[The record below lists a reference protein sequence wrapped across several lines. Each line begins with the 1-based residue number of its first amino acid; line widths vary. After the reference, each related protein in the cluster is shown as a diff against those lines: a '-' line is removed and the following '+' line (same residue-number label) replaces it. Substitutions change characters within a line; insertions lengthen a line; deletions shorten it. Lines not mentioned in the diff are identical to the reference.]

1 MSKYRNGQ
9 DQLVYASETPDIPY
23 IYSEYQRSTQ
33 NGGNTANIAEND
45 DIRLA
50 RWAGQ
55 TDDGKKHSENLPDGQ
70 AAFPF
75 EGASDVRCRLV
86 DRTINDLVAMM
97 MTTFDRCQVK
107 VKGTEF
113 SDSEA
118 SATSN
123 ILMSWLLESRLRSE
137 LRKEAELLAQY
148 TTQYGWSGLHII
160 WEQEMGTRHQKI
172 MLDEIAQMVQMS
184 VEQNPESPLKD
195 LPAAIMSPEQ
205 EDYAVDLIMQ
215 YLKAVKPKDVK
226 KAVRELRETGT
237 ANIPEVFVAKNQP
250 CLVALKPYDEISFP
264 PETIDIQKARVVF
277 RRTFVTE
284 VELRAMAEMEEW
296 SDEFVQQ
303 AVNTAGMMSQFND
316 PNLLPAAALINYQVK
331 RSDNLIELVY
341 AYSRNIDENGI
352 QGIYQTI
359 FSPQSG
365 SEVYA
370 SHGLLGYAHNK
381 YPFVIYRR
389 ERTRRAIVES
399 RGVPE
404 IALTDQEEIK
414 AQHDAIR
421 DRTAFTTLPPIL
433 VKKRLGGINRIA
445 PGIHLPVT
453 SADDYKFMPT
463 PTGETGTAFNL
474 IDRVEMNHAVYFGL
488 PHPNVMP
495 QRTQT
500 TQQFIINNWLDV
512 WSEAFAMTFS
522 LMLQYMEQA
531 EIEGI
536 TGKALPQ
543 NISSISNMFDF
554 QVKYDVRELDTNFVI
569 EKLKA
574 ITQFVLPLDSSGVID
589 KNKLV
594 KAAIEAIDPDKAKE
608 LIINQASASQQMYR
622 EIQTDLGLMML
633 GNEANYVENDPAAS
647 TKMQYLQ
654 DIMGKNQKAQ
664 QSMQADPHFRALLEN
679 YMKNLQMS
687 VSQEQNKQI
696 GRTGVTPVAQQA
708 GDQMQQQL
716 QQAEEMQSEQEGM
729 MQ

>member
-1 MSKYRNGQ
+1 MSKYKSGK
-9 DQLVYASETPDIPY
+9 DQLVYASDQPDIPY
-23 IYSEYQRSTQ
+23 LYSEYQRSTQ

-45 DIRLA
+45 DIRLS

-55 TDDGKKHSENLPDGQ
+55 TDDGKKHSENRPEGEG
-70 AAFPF
+70 AFPF

-86 DRTINDLVAMM
+86 DRTINELVSMM
-97 MTTFDRCQVK
+97 LTTFDRCQIK

-123 ILMSWLLESRLRSE
+123 VLMSWLLESRLRSE

-148 TTQYGWSGLHII
+148 GNQYGWSGLHII
-160 WEQEMGTRHQKI
+160 WEQEMGTRHQNI
-172 MLDEIAQMVQMS
+172 RMDELVAMVQQAVQANPDS
-184 VEQNPESPLKD
+184 VIKD
-195 LPAAIMSPEQ
+195 LPNAIMDPEQ
-205 EDYAVDLIMQ
+205 EDFAVDLILQ

-226 KAVRELRETGT
+226 KAVRELREEGS
-237 ANIPEVFVAKNQP
+237 ANIPEIFVSKNQP
-250 CLVALKPYDEISFP
+250 CIVALKPYDEISFP

-284 VELRAMAEMEEW
+284 VELRAMAEIEDW
-296 SDEFVQQ
+296 SEEFVEQ
-303 AVNTAGMMSQFND
+303 AVNTAGMQSQFND

-331 RSDNLIELVY
+331 RNDNLIELVY
-341 AYSRNIDENGI
+341 SYSRNIDENGI

-365 SEVYA
+365 SDVFA

-381 YPFVIYRR
+381 YPFVVYRR

-404 IALTDQEEIK
+404 IAMTDQEEIK
-414 AQHDAIR
+414 AQHDSIR

-433 VKKRLGGINRIA
+433 VKKRLGGINKIA

-453 SADDYKFMPT
+453 SADDYRFMPT

-474 IDRVEMNHAVYFGL
+474 IDRVEMNHALYFGL
-488 PHPNVMP
+488 SHPSVPP

-500 TQQFIINNWLDV
+500 TQQFLINNWLDI
-512 WSEAFAMTFS
+512 WSEAFSMTFS
-522 LMLQYMEQA
+522 LMLQYMDPA

-536 TGKALPQ
+536 TGKPLPQ

-574 ITQFVLPLDSSGVID
+574 ITQFVLPLDAGGVID

-608 LIINQASASQQMYR
+608 LIINTGTASQLLYKDMQS
-622 EIQTDLGLMML
+622 DLGLMML
-633 GNEANYVENDPAAS
+633 GNEANYVENDPSAA

-654 DIMGKNQKAQ
+654 DIMSKNPKAQ
-664 QSMQADPHFRALLEN
+664 QSMQSDPHFRAMLEN

-687 VSQEQNKQI
+687 VSQQQNKQI
-696 GRTGVTPVAQQA
+696 GRTGVTPVAEQA
-708 GDQMQQQL
+708 GSQMQQQMRA
-716 QQAEEMQSEQEGM
+716 AEEAQAQQEQQMQ
-729 MQ
+729 

>member
-1 MSKYRNGQ
+1 MSKYKSGK
-9 DQLVYASETPDIPY
+9 DQLVYASDQPDIPY
-23 IYSEYQRSTQ
+23 LYSEYQRSTQ

-45 DIRLA
+45 DIRLS

-55 TDDGKKHSENLPDGQ
+55 TDDGKKHSENRPEGEG
-70 AAFPF
+70 AFPF

-86 DRTINDLVAMM
+86 DRTINELVSMM
-97 MTTFDRCQVK
+97 LTTFDRCQIK

-123 ILMSWLLESRLRSE
+123 VLMSWLLESRLRSE

-148 TTQYGWSGLHII
+148 GNQYGWSGLHII
-160 WEQEMGTRHQKI
+160 WEQEMGTRHQNI
-172 MLDEIAQMVQMS
+172 RMDELVAMVQQAVQANPDS
-184 VEQNPESPLKD
+184 VIKD
-195 LPAAIMSPEQ
+195 LPNAIMDPEQ
-205 EDYAVDLIMQ
+205 EDFAVDLILQ

-226 KAVRELRETGT
+226 KAVRELREEGS
-237 ANIPEVFVAKNQP
+237 ANIPEIFVSKNQP
-250 CLVALKPYDEISFP
+250 CIVALKPYDEISFP

-284 VELRAMAEMEEW
+284 VELRAMAEIEDW
-296 SDEFVQQ
+296 SEEFVEQ
-303 AVNTAGMMSQFND
+303 AVNTAGMQSQFND

-331 RSDNLIELVY
+331 RNDNLIELVY
-341 AYSRNIDENGI
+341 SYSRNIDENGI

-365 SEVYA
+365 SDVFA

-381 YPFVIYRR
+381 YPFVVYRR

-404 IALTDQEEIK
+404 IAMTDQEEIK
-414 AQHDAIR
+414 AQHDSIR

-433 VKKRLGGINRIA
+433 VKKRLGGINKIA

-453 SADDYKFMPT
+453 SADDYRFMPT

-474 IDRVEMNHAVYFGL
+474 IDRVEMNHALYFGL
-488 PHPNVMP
+488 SHPSVPP

-500 TQQFIINNWLDV
+500 TQQFLINNWLDI
-512 WSEAFAMTFS
+512 WSEAFSMTFS
-522 LMLQYMEQA
+522 LMLQYMDPA

-536 TGKALPQ
+536 TGKPLPQ

-574 ITQFVLPLDSSGVID
+574 ITQFVLPLDAGGVID

-608 LIINQASASQQMYR
+608 LIINTGTASQILYKDMQS
-622 EIQTDLGLMML
+622 DLGLMML
-633 GNEANYVENDPAAS
+633 GNEANYVENDPSAA

-654 DIMGKNQKAQ
+654 DIMSKNPKAQ
-664 QSMQADPHFRALLEN
+664 QSMQSDPHFRAMLEN

-687 VSQEQNKQI
+687 VSQQQNKQI
-696 GRTGVTPVAQQA
+696 GRTGVTPVAEQA
-708 GDQMQQQL
+708 GSQMQQQMRA
-716 QQAEEMQSEQEGM
+716 AEEAQAQQEQQMQ
-729 MQ
+729 

>member
-1 MSKYRNGQ
+1 MSKYKNGN
-9 DQLVYASETPDIPY
+9 DQLVFASDQPDIPY
-23 IYSEYQRSTQ
+23 LYSEYQRSTQ

-55 TDDGKKHSENLPDGQ
+55 TDDGKKHSENRPEGEG
-70 AAFPF
+70 AFPF

-86 DRTINDLVAMM
+86 DRTINELVSMM

-107 VKGTEF
+107 IKGTEF

-137 LRKEAELLAQY
+137 LRREAELLAQY
-148 TTQYGWSGLHII
+148 TSQYGWSGLHII

-172 MLDEIAQMVQMS
+172 MIDEIMQIVQQA
-184 VEQNPESPLKD
+184 VQQNPETVLKD
-195 LPAAIMSPEQ
+195 LPSAIIDPEQ

-226 KAVRELRETGT
+226 KAVRELRETGS
-237 ANIPEVFVAKNQP
+237 ANIPEIFVAKSQP
-250 CLVALKPYDEISFP
+250 CIVALKPYDEISFP

-296 SDEFVQQ
+296 SAEFVEQ
-303 AVNTAGMMSQFND
+303 AVNTAGMQSQFND

-331 RSDNLIELVY
+331 RNDNLIELVY
-341 AYSRNIDENGI
+341 AYSRNIDEDGV

-404 IALTDQEEIK
+404 IAITDQEEIK

-453 SADDYKFMPT
+453 SADDYRFMPT

-474 IDRVEMNHAVYFGL
+474 IDRVEMNHALYFGL

-495 QRTQT
+495 QRTQV
-500 TQQFIINNWLDV
+500 TQQSLINNWLDV
-512 WSEAFAMTFS
+512 WSEAFSMTFS
-522 LMLQYMEQA
+522 LMLQYMEPA

-536 TGKALPQ
+536 TGKPLPQ

-574 ITQFVLPLDSSGVID
+574 ITQFVLPLDAGGVID

-594 KAAIEAIDPDKAKE
+594 KAAVEAIDPDKAKE
-608 LIINQASASQQMYR
+608 LIINTGTASQLLYK
-622 EIQTDLGLMML
+622 EIQSDLGLMML
-633 GNEANYVENDPAAS
+633 GNEANYVENDPSAP
-647 TKMQYLQ
+647 TKLQYLQ
-654 DIMGKNQKAQ
+654 DIMSKNPKAQ

-687 VSQEQNKQI
+687 VMQQQNKQI

-716 QQAEEMQSEQEGM
+716 KQAEQMQAEQEGM